1 MCSKHLKDAQFSG
14 FAAKLLKFKTF
25 FKSVLNNLSSSWQT
39 AGFQHW
45 VFTFS
50 AVFHISVLF
59 ICYVPD
65 EHTAARLILTT
76 KSTAAGLFSH
86 YLCFFSLAA
95 PKKNLPKI
103 PHRYK
108 RRPGHLPV
116 TTCMLGSAPSPSCT
130 RRVTEEGCVPPLTW
144 VFIALPWSAAGWMSE
159 SETRP

>member
-1 MCSKHLKDAQFSG
+1 MYSKHVQRR
-14 FAAKLLKFKTF
+14 
-25 FKSVLNNLSSSWQT
+25 SVLWFCCQTVESYDIFQISPQQPEFFLTNSWFPT
-39 AGFQHW
+39 LGYYFL
-45 VFTFS
+45 

-95 PKKNLPKI
+95 PKKNQPKI
-103 PHRYK
+103 PRRYK

-130 RRVTEEGCVPPLTW
+130 RRVTEEGCVPPLT
-144 VFIALPWSAAGWMSE
+144 
-159 SETRP
+159 